1 MPNFLGIIPVR
12 KGSKEIKNKNYLKIN
27 GKSLIKIAYE
37 NAQKSK
43 FLDKIIISTDDSR
56 VLKEFRS
63 TGNVP
68 FKRPKYLA
76 TDKSSTLDVA
86 KHAVRWL
93 EINQKW
99 FVDYIVIL
107 QVTTPFRSS
116 KLIDKC
122 IKTINKKKLSSLI
135 TIKKTDYPS
144 MWTFFLNKKNNLSKC
159 IKTKKNYKT
168 RQETK
173 QSYQPC
179 GNIFILKKEI
189 LFKKNLKFP
198 LSNTY
203 AYLCN
208 EKLNINIDN
217 ILQYKFAKFLSNL
230 KNV

>member
-1 MPNFLGIIPVR
+1 MPNFLGLIPVR
-12 KGSKEIKNKNYLKIN
+12 KGSKEIKNKNHLKIK

-43 FLDKIIISTDDSR
+43 FLNKIIISTDDSR
-56 VLKEFRS
+56 VLREFRVS
-63 TGNVP
+63 GNAP

-76 TDKSSTLDVA
+76 LDRSSTLDVA
-86 KHAVRWL
+86 RHAIKWL
-93 EINQKW
+93 EINQNW
-99 FVDYIVIL
+99 YTDYVVIL

-116 KLIDKC
+116 NLIDDC
-122 IKTINKKKLSSLI
+122 IRIINKKKISSLI

-144 MWTFFLNKKNNLSKC
+144 MWTFFLNKKNTLRKC
-159 IKTKKNYKT
+159 IQTKKNYKT

-179 GNIFILKKEI
+179 GSIFILKKEI

-203 AYLCN
+203 AYLSN
-208 EKLNINIDN
+208 EKININIDN